1 MLSQSP
7 PSVCLRYKKKDID
20 TVLECGLDVTDL
32 AAISENLEEKEE
44 MATSECRVD
53 KARELSATEQEM
65 PEGHI

>member
-1 MLSQSP
+1 M
-7 PSVCLRYKKKDID
+7 
-20 TVLECGLDVTDL
+20 LECGLDVTDL

-53 KARELSATEQEM
+53 KARELSAAEQEM